1 LFSNIRRVQDEYR
14 LGGELAFAGVR
25 LSVLRGWVHFK
36 DDTTDSVNLTESG
49 NNATD
54 RVVLN
59 SLNRSQPYHGTT
71 DIWRVN
77 LLTDRSKL
85 YSVSGRFSYAGGH
98 QNFVFD
104 ENAIG
109 TDRFSA
115 ARLRQTYIFGNARR
129 PDTSAYVTVNL
140 FPTDKITI
148 SNQTAFHNLKMDG
161 NSTFSEINNSSL
173 QTTLLN
179 FQLLALRTFTN
190 TTDVNYRVTKWAGL
204 YGGYEFSNRKIRS
217 IEQTSFAG
225 VPDTIAA
232 QQENTLNVGLFGLRL
247 KPIQPLTIRV
257 DAEVGRADR
266 PFYPISEK
274 NYQAF
279 NARIQ
284 YKAKSLLLT
293 AAAKTF
299 YNTNSVVLSAH
310 SLKSRTY
317 SLDASWGPR
326 EWLSFDG
333 SYNKLHLNTISG
345 IAYFLQGELVN
356 GNSVYISNIH
366 AVNAGVRINIRR
378 RVDLYA
384 GYSRVQD
391 VGDGRS
397 RNSGISAPNVSV
409 DPFFL
414 AQTFPLSYS
423 SPLARLSFKLN
434 TKVRWNIGYQY
445 YRYNEEFFDR
455 QNYRANTGYTSVTW
469 AF

>member
-1 LFSNIRRVQDEYR
+1 
-14 LGGELAFAGVR
+14 
-25 LSVLRGWVHFK
+25 
-36 DDTTDSVNLTESG
+36 
-49 NNATD
+49 
-54 RVVLN
+54 
-59 SLNRSQPYHGTT
+59 
-71 DIWRVN
+71 
-77 LLTDRSKL
+77 
-85 YSVSGRFSYAGGH
+85 VSGRFSYAGGH
-98 QNFVFD
+98 QNFIFD
-104 ENAIG
+104 ENALG

-129 PDTSAYVTVNL
+129 PDTYAYVTVNS

-161 NSTFSEINNSSL
+161 NSTFTEINNSSL

-179 FQLLALRTFTN
+179 FQLLAIRTFTN
-190 TTDVNYRVTKWAGL
+190 TTDVTYRVTKWAGL
-204 YGGYEFSNRKIRS
+204 FGGYQFSNRKIRS
-217 IEQTSFAG
+217 IEQTTFAA

-232 QQENTLNVGLFGLRL
+232 EQENTVNVGLFGLRL
-247 KPIQPLTIRV
+247 KPIQPLTIRL
-257 DAEVGRADR
+257 DAEVGRANR
-266 PFYPISEK
+266 PFYPISDK

-293 AAAKTF
+293 AAARTF
-299 YNTNSVVLSAH
+299 YNNNSVVLSAH
-310 SLKSRTY
+310 SSKSRTY
-317 SLDASWGPR
+317 SFDASWVPR

-333 SYNKLHLNTISG
+333 SYSKLHLNTVSG

-378 RVDLYA
+378 RADFYA
-384 GYSRVQD
+384 GYSRIQD
-391 VGDGRS
+391 LGDGRS
-397 RNSGISAPNVSV
+397 RSSAISAGDVIVN
-409 DPFFL
+409 PFFL

-423 SPLARLSFKLN
+423 SPLARLSVKLN

-445 YRYNEEFFDR
+445 YHYNEEFFDR